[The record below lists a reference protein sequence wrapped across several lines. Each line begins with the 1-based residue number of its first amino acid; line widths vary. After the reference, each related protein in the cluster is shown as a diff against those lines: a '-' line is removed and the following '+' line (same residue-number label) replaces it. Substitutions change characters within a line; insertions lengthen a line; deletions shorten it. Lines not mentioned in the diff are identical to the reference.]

1 MLSIFCWVPPAEAS
15 RFSMSWHVFLTSL
28 LDVASSVTPL
38 DIVQNAGSEKCGAHL
53 AWFFRKEAPSPTVLT
68 RASAKSDGL
77 QPAHTSD
84 VRANDKKATAIAPI
98 T

>member
-1 MLSIFCWVPPAEAS
+1 
-15 RFSMSWHVFLTSL
+15 MSWHVFLTSL
-28 LDVASSVTPL
+28 LDVAASVTPP
-38 DIVQNAGSEKCGAHL
+38 DIAQNAGSEKCGAHL
-53 AWFFRKEAPSPTVLT
+53 AWFFRKEAPSLTVLT

-77 QPAHTSD
+77 QPHHASG